1 MGKHFGEG
9 ETFFTSFSIVFSNA
23 FLMANFEFIRN
34 FLDLKIVLIMSTLER
49 GDIHLVY
56 YLIYALLYY
65 CCFSFDLFF

>member
-34 FLDLKIVLIMSTLER
+34 FLDSKMVLIMSTLEH

-56 YLIYALLYY
+56 Y
-65 CCFSFDLFF
+65 